1 MSSVQAAPPGA
12 DSFIKSVRQ
21 QNKGTAGIRK
31 TLGKLYVSYKNG
43 VENCE
48 KLSTKFKRNC
58 IATEEANRYT
68 EKNDGLGGQGMK
80 RRILAALIS
89 AALCVSSMPAV
100 GAAAAADTPEGRK
113 LVASYDMSHADN
125 KLTDISGSGNDA
137 EIVGFTEEDFAKES
151 EG

>member
-1 MSSVQAAPPGA
+1 LSSVQAAPPAQTVLLSPSDNRTKERLAYGKRWENCMSA
-12 DSFIKSVRQ
+12 
-21 QNKGTAGIRK
+21 IR
-31 TLGKLYVSYKNG
+31 NG

-89 AALCVSSMPAV
+89 AALCGAPSM
-100 GAAAAADTPEGRK
+100 GA
-113 LVASYDMSHADN
+113 
-125 KLTDISGSGNDA
+125 I
-137 EIVGFTEEDFAKES
+137 
-151 EG
+151 